1 MRTFLS
7 AIVAVSV
14 AACVSLP
21 REAPVASGPTDA
33 VLLEGEWSGEFNSED
48 GRRGGGIAFA
58 LDVKNDTAVGRA
70 VLRPV
75 VYLAAEAGASVP
87 SRTETRP
94 ELRMPMYFVSTAES
108 VVTGVMPA
116 YFDVERM
123 GVVQTTFV
131 GQMRSWNVIEGTY
144 FTLGPNL
151 RIEERGTWRVV
162 RGTE

>member
-21 REAPVASGPTDA
+21 RGTPVANGPTDA
-33 VLLEGEWSGEFNSED
+33 VLLEGEWSGEFTSDD

-75 VYLAAEAGASVP
+75 VYLAEADASVP

-94 ELRMPMYFVSTAES
+94 ELRMPMYFVSTSES

-151 RIEERGTWRVV
+151 RIEEQGTWRVV